1 MNFKDTYIPYG
12 GYWSTPFCRWQGS
25 FQNMHPVKLAADSA
39 TRFLNEHTISPKEFD
54 ELIFGIT
61 IPQRSIF
68 YGTPWLAG
76 LIGADHITGPM
87 VGQACAT
94 SAKCV
99 ELASQGVETNVHKNS
114 LVICADRTSNGPHLV
129 YPNPEAPGGTVD
141 KESWVWDNFGYDPY
155 AKNAMIQ
162 TAENVAKEQGI
173 TKEEQDKI
181 TFLRYQQYQDSVKDD
196 KAFQKRYMLL
206 PIELKDKKGK
216 KVLATINGDEGV
228 FPTTLEGLQG
238 LRPVLPEGSV
248 SYGTQ
253 TYPADGN
260 CGMIITSRENAKKY
274 RTKNNVEIQVLSYG
288 EGRAK
293 KGYMAMAI
301 IPAGKRALENAGL
314 SIADISAI
322 KTHTPFAVNDVYFCR
337 EMDIDWK
344 DMNNYGCSLIYGH
357 PQGPTGLRLII
368 ELIEELVEKG
378 GGYGL
383 FDGCAA
389 GDTGAAIV
397 FKVDVE

>member
-1 MNFKDTYIPYG
+1 
-12 GYWSTPFCRWQGS
+12 
-25 FQNMHPVKLAADSA
+25 MHTVKFAATSA
-39 TRFLNEHTISPKEFD
+39 NRFFTEHELSPKDFD

-99 ELASQGVETNVHKNS
+99 ELASQGVETNVHKNT
-114 LVICADRTSNGPHLV
+114 LVVCADKTSNGPHLV
-129 YPNPEAPGGTVD
+129 YPNPVAPGATVD

-173 TKEEQDKI
+173 TKEEQDKM
-181 TFLRYQQYQDSVKDD
+181 TFLRYQQYLDSTKDD
-196 KAFQKRYMLL
+196 QAFQKKYMQL
-206 PIELKDKKGK
+206 PIEIKDKKGK
-216 KVLATINGDEGV
+216 KVLGTVNGDEGV

-238 LRPVLPEGSV
+238 LKAVLPEGTV

-253 TYPADGN
+253 TFPADGN
-260 CGMIITSRENAKKY
+260 CGMIVTTREQAQKY
-274 RTKNNVEIQVLSYG
+274 RTKDNIEIQVQSYG

-293 KGYMAMAI
+293 KGHMAMAI
-301 IPAGKRALENAGL
+301 LPAGKAALENAG
-314 SIADISAI
+314 IGIQDVQAI
-322 KTHTPFAVNDVYFCR
+322 KTHTPFAVNDVYFCS

-389 GDTGAAIV
+389 GDTGAALV
-397 FKVDVE
+397 FKVTVE

>member
-1 MNFKDTYIPYG
+1 MNFKEAYIPYG

-25 FQNMHPVKLAADSA
+25 FQNMHTVKLAAQMAS
-39 TRFLNEHTISPKEFD
+39 RFLEERKISPKDFD

-61 IPQRSIF
+61 IPQKSIF

-76 LIGADHITGPM
+76 LIGADHVTGPM

-99 ELASQGVETNVHKNS
+99 ELAAQGVDTGVHLNS
-114 LVICADRTSNGPHLV
+114 LVVCADKCSNGPHLV
-129 YPNPEAPGGTVD
+129 YPNPDAPGATVD
-141 KESWVWDNFGYDPY
+141 KESWVWDNFGHDPF
-155 AKNAMIQ
+155 AKNAMIE
-162 TAENVAKEQGI
+162 TAENVASEEGISKED
-173 TKEEQDKI
+173 QDKM
-181 TFLRYQQYQDSVKDD
+181 TYLRYTQYEDSLKDD
-196 KAFQKRYMLL
+196 QAFQKKYMHT
-206 PIELKDKKGK
+206 PIEIKDKRGK
-216 KVLATINGDEGV
+216 KVLATVTGDEGI
-228 FPTTLEGLQG
+228 FPTTLESLQG
-238 LRPVLPEGSV
+238 LRPVLPDGTV

-253 TYPADGN
+253 TFPADGN
-260 CGMIITSRENAKKY
+260 CGLIVTKRENAQKL
-274 RTKNNVEIQVLSYG
+274 RTKDNVEIQILSYG
-288 EGRAK
+288 EGRTK
-293 KGYMAMAI
+293 KGFMAKAI
-301 IPAGKRALENAGL
+301 IPAGNKALESAGI
-314 SIADISAI
+314 SIKDVSAI

-357 PQGPTGLRLII
+357 PQGPTGGRLII

-397 FKVDVE
+397 FKVDVD

>member
-1 MNFKDTYIPYG
+1 MNFEDTYIPYG

-25 FQNMHPVKLAADSA
+25 FQDVHTVRLAADMA
-39 TRFLNEHTISPKEFD
+39 KRFLEEKQISTKEFD

-61 IPQRSIF
+61 IPQKSIF

-99 ELASQGVETNVHKNS
+99 ELAAQGVETNVHKNT
-114 LVICADRTSNGPHLV
+114 LVICGDRTSNGPHLV
-129 YPNPEAPGGTVD
+129 YPNPQAPGATVD
-141 KESWVWDNFGYDPY
+141 KESWVWDNFGYDPF

-173 TKEEQDKI
+173 TKDEQDKI

-196 KAFQKRYMLL
+196 QAFQKRYMIT

-216 KVLATINGDEGV
+216 KVLATVTGDEGI
-228 FPTTLEGLQG
+228 FPTSLEGLQK
-238 LRPVLPEGSV
+238 LRPVMPEGTV
-248 SYGTQ
+248 SFGTQ
-253 TYPADGN
+253 TFPADGN
-260 CGMIITSRENAKKY
+260 SGIIVTTRERAQKMRSKE
-274 RTKNNVEIQVLSYG
+274 NVEIQIISYG
-288 EGRAK
+288 EGRAE
-293 KGYMAMAI
+293 KGFMAKAI
-301 IPAGKRALENAGL
+301 IPAGKNALANAGITL
-314 SIADISAI
+314 QDVSAI
-322 KTHTPFAVNDVYFCR
+322 KTHTPFAVNDVYFCN

-368 ELIEELVEKG
+368 ELIEELVESG

-397 FKVDVE
+397 FKVNVE

>member
-1 MNFKDTYIPYG
+1 MNFKNSYIPYG
-12 GYWSTPFCRWQGS
+12 GYWSSPFCRWQGS
-25 FQNMHPVKLAADSA
+25 FQNKHTVQLAAEM
-39 TRFLNEHTISPKEFD
+39 TQRFLEEHKFSPKDFD
-54 ELIFGIT
+54 ELIFGVT
-61 IPQRSIF
+61 IPQPSIF

-99 ELASQGVETNVHKNS
+99 ELAAQGVETNVHNKT
-114 LVICADRTSNGPHLV
+114 LVVCGDRCSNGPHLV
-129 YPNPEAPGGTVD
+129 YPNVENPGATVD
-141 KESWVWDNFGYDPY
+141 KESWVWDNFGHDPF

-173 TKEEQDKI
+173 AKEDQDKI
-181 TFLRYQQYQDSVKDD
+181 TFLRYTQYQDALKDD
-196 KAFQKRYMLL
+196 RAFQKKYMIS
-206 PIELKDKKGK
+206 PIEVKDKRGK
-216 KVLATINGDEGV
+216 KVLATVDGDEGI
-228 FPTTLEGLQG
+228 FPTTPEGLQK
-238 LRPVLPEGSV
+238 LRSVLPDGTV
-248 SYGTQ
+248 SFGTQ
-253 TYPADGN
+253 TFPADGN
-260 CGMIITSRENAKKY
+260 CGLIVTTRENAAQM
-274 RTKNNVEIQVLSYG
+274 RTKENIEIQVVSYG

-293 KGYMAMAI
+293 KGFMALAI
-301 IPAGKRALENAGL
+301 IPAGKKALENAGI
-314 SIADISAI
+314 SMADIKVI

-357 PQGPTGLRLII
+357 PQGPTGARLII

-397 FKVDVE
+397 FKVDVD